1 MNEIAIKPAFIAGE
15 IGLIVLILIL
25 TFYEIFHKIPL
36 FSLGLSASFE
46 RRNKWAGLITIVGL
60 IGIITM
66 MILNRQQAPELVQS
80 LLNSSFRIGNG
91 IFIGKVALIAATALV
106 VLLSYRYIY
115 TQHIPATDYFLLLLF
130 SLLGALVLISTE
142 NLLVLFLALEM
153 MSIPIYALV
162 GLHRYKSRAGESAI
176 KYLLLGGFSSAFLLL
191 GISFLYGL
199 SGTLVI
205 SDILKY
211 ATSFAG
217 LSETNLILL
226 GLGFILIF
234 VGLAFKVSLFP
245 FHAWTPDVYEGAS
258 TPITA
263 YMSVVIKLSAFAII
277 LRLFANSAPFT
288 VYDGIFSK
296 IITVIALLTVIYGN
310 SVALVQENVKRMLAY
325 SSIAHAGYMALAIAP
340 MQHSVLAVQ
349 AVLFYGIGYIA
360 MNTLAF
366 GVLVYLTN
374 KDVYCEKLTD
384 LRGVSKKYP
393 AAAALMALA
402 MFSLAGIPPAIGF
415 AGKIQIFIQLVNA
428 QMYWTLVIAL
438 LASLVALY
446 FYLNVIVQMYMSE
459 VDSPTVSDDKTGKL
473 FSNISLWIAAA
484 FILIFGIFPS
494 PLMEWTLQWAKFIFQ

>member
-1 MNEIAIKPAFIAGE
+1 MNEIAIKPALVAGE
-15 IGLIVLILIL
+15 LSLIGLILVL

-36 FSLGLSASFE
+36 FSLGLSSSFE
-46 RRNKWAGLITIVGL
+46 RRNKWAGIITVVGL
-60 IGIITM
+60 LGVIIAV
-66 MILNRQQAPELVQS
+66 ILNQYQAPVLFQS
-80 LLNSSFRIGNG
+80 VLSSSIRVGDG
-91 IFIGKVALIAATALV
+91 ILIGKIALIVATTLV

-115 TQHIPATDYFLLLLF
+115 TQHIPAADYFLLLLF
-130 SLLGALVLISTE
+130 SLLGAMVLISTE

-211 ATSFAG
+211 TTSFSG
-217 LSETNLILL
+217 LNETNLVLL
-226 GLGFILIF
+226 GLGFILIL

-263 YMSVVIKLSAFAII
+263 YMSVIVKLSAFAVI
-277 LRLFANSAPFT
+277 LRLFAHSTPFT
-288 VYDGIFSK
+288 VFDGIFSK
-296 IITVIALLTVIYGN
+296 IITILALLTVVYGN
-310 SVALVQENVKRMLAY
+310 SVALVQENIKRMLAY

-340 MQHSVLAVQ
+340 MQHSVQAVQ

-360 MNTLAF
+360 MNMLAF
-366 GVLVYLTN
+366 GVLIFLTN
-374 KDVYCEKLTD
+374 KDVYCEKLSD

-428 QMYWTLVIAL
+428 RMYGTLVIAL

-446 FYLNVIVQMYMSE
+446 FYLNVIVQMYMHE
-459 VDSPTVSDDKTGKL
+459 VDTPVVDDDKTGKVL
-473 FSNISLWIAAA
+473 SNLSLWIAAA

-494 PLMEWTLQWAKFIFQ
+494 TLMEWTLQWANFIFQ